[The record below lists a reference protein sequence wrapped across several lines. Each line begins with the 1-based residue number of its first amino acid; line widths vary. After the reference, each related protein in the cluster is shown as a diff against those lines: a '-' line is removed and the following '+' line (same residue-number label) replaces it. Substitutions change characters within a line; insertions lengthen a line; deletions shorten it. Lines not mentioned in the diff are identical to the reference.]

1 MNLNRQFPLL
11 LCLLD
16 IHYHV
21 HDHPTPRPQ
30 MRVCHRISAS
40 ITPYFTPGS
49 FAAAISRHR
58 PCSRRCLPQ
67 IPNCNDLCLSRPSTN
82 PQGLDGII
90 GSRLGDLTTR
100 HPSAL
105 TIIPPSSS
113 KPSSRA
119 SAAGNN
125 MSESTTPEDKSNK
138 QPLPLPA
145 PEEDTA
151 AVRGDGVTA
160 LRVGESVRLDA
171 LGPLVVNADGS
182 MGRVGNWAGMTEGER
197 EATLRLLGRRNK
209 QRLEA
214 LKAKKAEE
222 EEEKQKGE

>member
-1 MNLNRQFPLL
+1 MLTRL
-11 LCLLD
+11 
-16 IHYHV
+16 
-21 HDHPTPRPQ
+21 PRL
-30 MRVCHRISAS
+30 
-40 ITPYFTPGS
+40 TFT
-49 FAAAISRHR
+49 
-58 PCSRRCLPQ
+58 
-67 IPNCNDLCLSRPSTN
+67 
-82 PQGLDGII
+82 
-90 GSRLGDLTTR
+90 RLY
-100 HPSAL
+100 S

-113 KPSSRA
+113 KPSQA
-119 SAAGNN
+119 SAAGN
-125 MSESTTPEDKSNK
+125 MSESTPEDKK

-145 PEEDTA
+145 PEQDTA
-151 AVRGDGVTA
+151 AGGRGDGVMA

-214 LKAKKAEE
+214 LKANKA

>member
-1 MNLNRQFPLL
+1 MLTRL
-11 LCLLD
+11 
-16 IHYHV
+16 
-21 HDHPTPRPQ
+21 PRL
-30 MRVCHRISAS
+30 
-40 ITPYFTPGS
+40 TFT
-49 FAAAISRHR
+49 
-58 PCSRRCLPQ
+58 
-67 IPNCNDLCLSRPSTN
+67 
-82 PQGLDGII
+82 
-90 GSRLGDLTTR
+90 RLY
-100 HPSAL
+100 S

-113 KPSSRA
+113 KPSQA
-119 SAAGNN
+119 SAAGN
-125 MSESTTPEDKSNK
+125 MSESTPEDKK

-145 PEEDTA
+145 PEQDTA
-151 AVRGDGVTA
+151 AAGRGDGVTA

-214 LKAKKAEE
+214 LKANKA

>member
-1 MNLNRQFPLL
+1 MLTRL
-11 LCLLD
+11 
-16 IHYHV
+16 
-21 HDHPTPRPQ
+21 PRL
-30 MRVCHRISAS
+30 A
-40 ITPYFTPGS
+40 FT
-49 FAAAISRHR
+49 R
-58 PCSRRCLPQ
+58 LY
-67 IPNCNDLCLSRPSTN
+67 ST
-82 PQGLDGII
+82 
-90 GSRLGDLTTR
+90 
-100 HPSAL
+100 
-105 TIIPPSSS
+105 IPPSSS
-113 KPSSRA
+113 KPSKA
-119 SAAGNN
+119 STASN
-125 MSESTTPEDKSNK
+125 MADNSESTDKTKK

-145 PEEDTA
+145 PEQDTAAA

-222 EEEKQKGE
+222 EEKQKGE

>member
-1 MNLNRQFPLL
+1 
-11 LCLLD
+11 
-16 IHYHV
+16 
-21 HDHPTPRPQ
+21 
-30 MRVCHRISAS
+30 
-40 ITPYFTPGS
+40 
-49 FAAAISRHR
+49 
-58 PCSRRCLPQ
+58 
-67 IPNCNDLCLSRPSTN
+67 
-82 PQGLDGII
+82 
-90 GSRLGDLTTR
+90 
-100 HPSAL
+100 
-105 TIIPPSSS
+105 
-113 KPSSRA
+113 
-119 SAAGNN
+119 

-145 PEEDTA
+145 PEEETA

-171 LGPLVVNADGS
+171 LGPLVVNTDGS

-222 EEEKQKGE
+222 EEEEKQKGE